1 VAADQSTAKQ
11 MSPSFPPSVLVALG
25 VPSAIVIFVTGYFGL
40 RFDFGFGFGHSV
52 WDDIFRYPWLLLLW
66 LLLCATLFQYMI
78 LPPRLLYRILTGSVA
93 CLVFASSFVYVY
105 NSALTSLL
113 LTYLTGGSL
122 IVWLV
127 STVLRLLPI
136 PTRHFATP
144 PALLRPVVTVIR
156 YVAWFGTSV
165 LALYCVVELTVSIAN
180 YAHATIGISLREHG
194 APRPIDWA
202 VLVTINLLA
211 AAALVLL
218 TLAIAMLLADGA
230 VVRRTAETL
239 TRFGKA
245 GLPTLVQII
254 SIAFFLT
261 TIVGAVVGLLVHQY
275 IPINGDSLI
284 TVLGSSGTY
293 LLSTLWKR
301 RHPIQPATAKA
312 PEASG
317 SPTYL
322 RPAGENP
329 Q

>member
-1 VAADQSTAKQ
+1 MAADQSTAKQ
-11 MSPSFPPSVLVALG
+11 MSPSFPPIVLIALG
-25 VPSAIVIFVTGYFGL
+25 VPSAIVIFVTGYFGF
-40 RFDFGFGFGHSV
+40 RVGHTA
-52 WDDIFRYPWLLLLW
+52 WDDIFGLPWLLLLW
-66 LLLCATLFQYMI
+66 LLLCATLFQYLI
-78 LPPRLLYRILTGSVA
+78 LPPRLLYRILTASVA
-93 CLVFASSFVYVY
+93 CLVFGASFVQVYVAAP
-105 NSALTSLL
+105 SPVTSLL

-136 PTRHFATP
+136 PARHFATP
-144 PALLRPVVTVIR
+144 PDFLRPVITVIR
-156 YVAWFGTSV
+156 YMAWFGTSV
-165 LALYCVVELTVSIAN
+165 LGLYCVVILTRTIAQ
-180 YAHATIGISLREHG
+180 YAHETIGVSLRQQR

-261 TIVGAVVGLLVHQY
+261 TVVGAVVGLLVHQY

-284 TVLGSSGTY
+284 TILGSSGTY

-301 RHPIQPATAKA
+301 RHSIQPATAKA
-312 PEASG
+312 PDPSG
-317 SPTYL
+317 SPTYVH
-322 RPAGENP
+322 PAGENP